1 MLTSL
6 PLPYHNKRSPAHSGD
21 ELPFL
26 GDELQNRGACGA
38 SAPTQGGSP
47 PKASPARGGGC
58 AARRR
63 RRGAL
68 PVCGKN
74 ILQGPAGP
82 CPAPVGDDARIVPE
96 TLRWRKGP
104 AAGEIARPTK
114 PPRAGSNAQTPAIRQ
129 ARRRADA
136 RIGPYAEGRHPQGV
150 RRAAVPGLAA
160 RMPCIVGRAFTP
172 AGGLRQT
179 GRVLARQGAAPLSRL
194 TPTAPLTGE
203 PFGWKPFTKPPLQ
216 GEVDA
221 PQGADGGVHCR
232 FAAKISCKARQDLAL
247 PP

>member
-68 PVCGKN
+68 PVSGKN

-129 ARRRADA
+129 ARRRAWCQPR
-136 RIGPYAEGRHPQGV
+136 RI
-150 RRAAVPGLAA
+150 
-160 RMPCIVGRAFTP
+160 
-172 AGGLRQT
+172 
-179 GRVLARQGAAPLSRL
+179 LARQGAAPLSRL